1 MDVLMQKI
9 QSSRNMPDA
18 ILYGGALQDNTDTY
32 YRPNGLA
39 SQSDVP
45 AGPPKIF
52 RDYGAT
58 AVIDERPLVSLGLQV
73 PRNPQ
78 QIALNEY
85 FGRERIRNF
94 AIAQSR
100 MNISEQMAK
109 QAELMANNVIRDE
122 IDRRAG
128 IRRSV
133 LEATGF
139 TPAQIEQEIASN
151 ALGGINQSALDI
163 RDRQVQDA
171 VNLYYNINNIPI
183 PVTTSGGITGAISS
197 TVPSSVVPELPAD
210 DAEAAVGSD
219 MAGVGAGDGEGEGES
234 NAAAGAG
241 LFGGGEDDWGTGAF
255 DGEGGAFNTAGR
267 VPEEVRGI
275 AVGDTGPLPN
285 VSEEVR
291 RMSVDDLVDYI
302 INNSLADTGLP
313 QLFDSRTGTPKKRS
327 GIKALGKEA
336 LIAIV
341 TDHKSRAYSSRL
353 ANKQGI
359 GSGK

>member
-1 MDVLMQKI
+1 MDKLMQKI
-9 QSSRNMPDA
+9 QASRNMPDPV
-18 ILYGGALQDNTDTY
+18 LYGGDLQDNTDTY
-32 YRPNGLA
+32 YKANKLY

-45 AGPPKIF
+45 DGPPKIF

-58 AVIDERPLVSLGLQV
+58 AVIDERPFASLGLQV
-73 PRNPQ
+73 PRNPE

-100 MNISEQMAK
+100 MNVSEQMAK
-109 QAELMANNVIRDE
+109 QAELVANNLIRDE

-139 TPAQIEQEIASN
+139 TPAQIEQEIAAN
-151 ALGGINQSALDI
+151 ALGGINQAALDI
-163 RDRQVQDA
+163 RDKQVQDA

-183 PVTTSGGITGAISS
+183 PVTTAGGITGAISA

-210 DAEAAVGSD
+210 DAEAAVGTD
-219 MAGVGAGDGEGEGES
+219 MAGLGDGEGEGES

-241 LFGGGEDDWGTGAF
+241 LFGGGGDDWG
-255 DGEGGAFNTAGR
+255 DGGYAGFGGQGNVAAE
-267 VPEEVRGI
+267 VPDEARGI
-275 AVGDTGPLPN
+275 AVGDQGPLPD
-285 VSEEVR
+285 VSEAVR
-291 RMSVDDLVDYI
+291 RMRDEDLIDYA
-302 INNSLADTGLP
+302 NNNGLTK
-313 QLFDSRTGTPKKRS
+313 LVKKDGTPRKGVDR
-327 GIKALGKEA
+327 ER
-336 LIAIV
+336 LIAAV
-341 TDHKSRAYSSRL
+341 TDHMSQATRQSI